1 MTTLAQLRKAALA
14 LPETVEKPHVGMVA
28 FRVRDRGFVSV
39 TTDDVVRL
47 HLSADDVERLLAEHA
62 GASRLTR
69 GDSLLGACVPL
80 ADVNGQ
86 QLNHWVRRAWLHR
99 APKRLAASVAAGDA
113 AEPGQV
119 GDLPASIGG
128 PASRALAGVGLTSL
142 SDVARLSNAELLAL
156 HGVGPKAVR
165 LLREVCATR

>member
-14 LPETVEKPHVGMVA
+14 PPETVETERGGTIT
-28 FRVRDRGFVSV
+28 FRVREVGFVSV
-39 TTDDVVRL
+39 TAGHVVQL
-47 HLSADDVERLLAEHA
+47 HLAADDVDRLLAEHP
-62 GASRLTR
+62 GVSRLTR
-69 GDSLLGACVPL
+69 GESLLGARVPL

-99 APKRLAASVAAGDA
+99 SPKRLAASVAARDA
-113 AEPGQV
+113 AAPGQV

-128 PASRALAGVGLTSL
+128 PATRALAGAGLTSL
-142 SDVARLSNAELLAL
+142 SDVARLSDADLLAL

-165 LLREVCATR
+165 ILRAELAGR